1 MKNEKQRNFSFA
13 LYLWGIELNCSL
25 NCSSQRIDC
34 GEISPE
40 QKLQGWLTKSHIGGG
55 RDIMP
60 SECRSFNEILVVKI
74 SEKRNKH

>member
-1 MKNEKQRNFSFA
+1 MA
-13 LYLWGIELNCSL
+13 LNCSL

-55 RDIMP
+55 CDIMP
-60 SECRSFNEILVVKI
+60 SECKSFNEILVVKI
-74 SEKRNKH
+74 SEKRNKY